1 LRKNLFLSCLAL
13 FVLGTSLVVSVEADS
28 IFWAYS
34 YETKFDSRI
43 ETCVVATSDGGYA
56 VAGSLNSHAS
66 LFKTDAY
73 GNMEWNKTYQGIWSD
88 HFYSLVVASDG
99 GYAIAGSTNGDFW
112 LVKTDEYGNMEW
124 NKTYGGTHPDRVSSL
139 VATSDGGYAMAGTL
153 TSEDVVQFDAW
164 LVKTDAYGNM
174 EWNKTFGKFGVA
186 DLEFFYSVVETS
198 DGGFALAGT
207 QYTHGLVDGKW
218 IEKSDENFWLIK
230 TDSFGNVLW
239 EKTYGGEKDDI
250 VCSVVEASDGGYA
263 LAGTTYSFWGTGTY
277 YNFWL
282 VKTDQYGNVEWD
294 KLYGVTDSTNTAHS
308 MIRTSDGGYAIAGS
322 TYCSDDIEGLDF
334 WLVKTD
340 ASGNMEW
347 NTSIGSGVTDVPQS
361 LAEANDGGYVMV
373 GTISDRHWVVSY
385 ILLVKTDET
394 GYAAGDFVPEYHSLL
409 LPSMLLAAA
418 SVIVLCKKR
427 LLPVHERIEQ

>member
-1 LRKNLFLSCLAL
+1 MGRLLRKNLFLSCIAL
-13 FVLGTSLVVSVEADS
+13 VVLLSLVVSVKADS
-28 IFWAYS
+28 IFWAHS
-34 YETKFDSRI
+34 YETEFDSSSG
-43 ETCVVATSDGGYA
+43 TCVVAASDGGYA
-56 VAGSLNSHAS
+56 VAGSLNSRPS

-73 GNMEWNKTYQGIWSD
+73 GSIEWNQTYEGGI
-88 HFYSLVVASDG
+88 YSLVVASDG
-99 GYAIAGSTNGDFW
+99 GYAMAGGIRGDFW
-112 LVKTDEYGNMEW
+112 LVKTDEYGNVEW
-124 NKTYGGTHPDRVSSL
+124 NKTYGGTHPDYAYSL

-230 TDSFGNVLW
+230 TDSFGNMMW

-263 LAGTTYSFWGTGTY
+263 LAGSSMSFWDSSTGTY

-294 KLYGVTDSTNTAHS
+294 KLYGIDSTYNTAHS

-322 TYCSDDIEGLDF
+322 TYCSDDIEGPDF
-334 WLVKTD
+334 WLIKTD

-347 NTSIGSGVTDVPQS
+347 NTRIGSGATDVPES

-373 GTISDRHWVVSY
+373 GSISDRHWMVSY

-394 GYAAGDFVPEYHSLL
+394 GYFEGTIIPEYHSLL
-409 LPSMLLAAA
+409 LPSMLLAATL
-418 SVIVLCKKR
+418 VIVIYKKK
-427 LLPVHERIEQ
+427 LLNRRS